1 MPETKKSQLLNS
13 LRRFLNDIKSVSCDG
28 VKKDVNV
35 VSVGNVNLGVFY
47 DSKGF
52 AIPNDDY
59 DRLSSGDF
67 SGMIELEE
75 KVLEDDCEGIQSMP
89 FRFGEYS
96 KFEVVSYSTENGFEL
111 KLVEPVIVEKL

>member
-1 MPETKKSQLLNS
+1 MPESKQNQLLNS
-13 LRRFLNDIKSVSCDG
+13 LLKSLRDIKSLSCDG

-35 VSVGNVNLGVFY
+35 VSVGNINLGVFY
-47 DSKGF
+47 DSNGF
-52 AIPNDDY
+52 AIPSDDY
-59 DRLSSGDF
+59 EHISTGAF

-96 KFEVVSYSTENGFEL
+96 KFEVDSYSTESGFEL